1 MGLNPCLGAGG
12 CSSSV
17 DHLDPGSYSRLAL
30 PCHLRVTD
38 RLQHIYAALARHRPG
53 TSRGFAFVSPAIA
66 VGVGG
71 VLVGEVITLQSVA
84 GMTTMMLAAIVV
96 CWQIGLAPSFW
107 R

>member
-1 MGLNPCLGAGG
+1 LEPVGA
-12 CSSSV
+12 
-17 DHLDPGSYSRLAL
+17 
-30 PCHLRVTD
+30 
-38 RLQHIYAALARHRPG
+38 AALSIIWTREAIADWLYLVIFASLIGYSIYMQLLRDIGPARAG
-53 TSRGFAFVSPAIA
+53 GFAFVSPAIA